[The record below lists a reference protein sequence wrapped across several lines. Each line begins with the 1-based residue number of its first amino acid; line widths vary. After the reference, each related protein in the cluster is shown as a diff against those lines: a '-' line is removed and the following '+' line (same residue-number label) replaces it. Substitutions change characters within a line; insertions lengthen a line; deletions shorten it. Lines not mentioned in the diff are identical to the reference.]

1 MSKTADKKI
10 FADNKILIKLLSEKK
25 NIKHWYIS
33 RTRL

>member
-1 MSKTADKKI
+1 MSKTADNKI
-10 FADNKILIKLLSEKK
+10 FADNKILIKLSEKK